1 MRMGKREETVRNF
14 GRGKNSGARKGSD
27 GERRFGAGRNPGA
40 GKNSGEGRNPGTGK
54 NSGAGRRFG
63 AGKNVGTERKPAM
76 RKDLAIRKKAG
87 EEGQRGAEGKTG
99 TEGKAASRGYFGG
112 EGRAPLARGRFAADQ
127 SGKKG
132 KIQAE
137 ERNAAR
143 SKWEI
148 EKGKGRC
155 RAFGECGGCQMLH
168 LPYQEQLTL
177 KEKETAKLLKP
188 YVRLEGIIGMEQ
200 PERYRNKVNAAF
212 THDRQGKPLSGVYKE
227 GTHYIIPIE
236 ECVLENEKADAI
248 IASIRSLLPSFKIK
262 TFDEDT
268 GYGLLRHVMVRV
280 AHATGQIMVVLVL
293 GSPILPSKN
302 NFVKAL
308 LKLHPDITTIV
319 INVNEKKTSMVLGD
333 NGQVIYGKG
342 YIEDVL
348 CGIHFKISP
357 KSFYQVNSVQT
368 AKLYHKAMEY
378 AGLTGRETVLD
389 TYCGIG
395 TIGLIAAGKARNVI
409 GVELNGDAVKDAVAN
424 ARRNKIKNV
433 DFYQMDAGE
442 FMVQMA
448 EQGERVDTVF
458 MDPPRTGSDEVFL
471 DALVKLAPDKVVYIS
486 CSPET
491 LARDLEYMTK
501 RGYRAARGICV
512 DMFPFCGHVESIVLL
527 SKLKSNKLKHIN
539 VELEMDELDL
549 TAAESKVTY
558 EVIKDYVLKQSGL
571 KVSNLYIAQ
580 IKQKCGII
588 ERTNYNL
595 PKSENSRQPQ
605 CPAEKEQAIV
615 AALKHFGIV

>member
-1 MRMGKREETVRNF
+1 MGKREETVRNF

-27 GERRFGAGRNPGA
+27 GERRFGAGRNPSEGRNAGTERNTGA
-40 GKNSGEGRNPGTGK
+40 GRNTGEGRNAGTGRNPGAGGDVGIGKNLGAGRNVGTGK
-54 NSGAGRRFG
+54 NPGAGRHFG
-63 AGKNVGTERKPAM
+63 AGKNIGTEKKPAM
-76 RKDLAIRKKAG
+76 RKDSAIRKKTRG
-87 EEGQRGAEGKTG
+87 EGQRGREKGFSAEGKTG
-99 TEGKAASRGYFGG
+99 TEGKAASRGYFEG
-112 EGRAPLARGRFAADQ
+112 EGRAPLARGRFAAGQ

-148 EKGKGRC
+148 ERGKGRC

-168 LPYQEQLTL
+168 LPYQEQLTF

-368 AKLYHKAMEY
+368 EKLYHKAMEY

-512 DMFPFCGHVESIVLL
+512 DMFPFCGHVETCVLL
-527 SKLKSNKLKHIN
+527 SKLDT
-539 VELEMDELDL
+539 E
-549 TAAESKVTY
+549 Y
-558 EVIKDYVLKQSGL
+558 
-571 KVSNLYIAQ
+571 
-580 IKQKCGII
+580 
-588 ERTNYNL
+588 
-595 PKSENSRQPQ
+595 
-605 CPAEKEQAIV
+605 
-615 AALKHFGIV
+615 